1 MAQGRGPLLLD
12 LAAGGDEG
20 RAEQV
25 DEEGHAVLDEEEEAP
40 VVVDG
45 PVRRE
50 AELHGDLQ
58 LRRQHAL
65 VLGQRKGAAL
75 VRDELE
81 RQRHLRRSLI
91 ADPSFVVLSTSKV
104 SSAASGTSK
113 ASASSLNSFSMEF
126 SVSTRSS
133 SGIFG
138 ASSCA
143 LLRRASS
150 QPAKA
155 LLRGV
160 EAPEPIV
167 ALDRRP
173 FKRRSTFDALPAAGS
188 RNFQTIAPNLP
199 LKSQKSE
206 GVHF

>member
-1 MAQGRGPLLLD
+1 MPNDTPIMKVTVALLPQMNLGSTVPSLTSTALRPLRLTLLNCFF
-12 LAAGGDEG
+12 
-20 RAEQV
+20 
-25 DEEGHAVLDEEEEAP
+25 
-40 VVVDG
+40 
-45 PVRRE
+45 
-50 AELHGDLQ
+50 
-58 LRRQHAL
+58 AL
-65 VLGQRKGAAL
+65 FLLGNM
-75 VRDELE
+75 V
-81 RQRHLRRSLI
+81 SLI

-206 GVHF
+206 GVHFS